1 MMNRVYT
8 CGTMC
13 AMDVMWYPA
22 DTIHVPEQCAAR
34 RLLLRVTSLS
44 ESDNEDQFL
53 NSAITS
59 TLNLALNLVP
69 CLFSTFVLGLAVR
82 ALRMRLMTPRGHGHC
97 EAARSSGN
105 RK

>member
-22 DTIHVPEQCAAR
+22 DTIHVPEQYAAR

-69 CLFSTFVLGLAVR
+69 CLFSTFVLGLAVS
-82 ALRMRLMTPRGHGHC
+82 
-97 EAARSSGN
+97 EAFFGCD
-105 RK
+105 